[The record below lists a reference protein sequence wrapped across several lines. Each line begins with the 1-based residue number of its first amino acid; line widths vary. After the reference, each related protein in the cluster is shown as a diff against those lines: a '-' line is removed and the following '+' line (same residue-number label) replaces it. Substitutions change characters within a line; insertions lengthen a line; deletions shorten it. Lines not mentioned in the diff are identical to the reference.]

1 MGVYADVTNPIII
14 QATKTLQPKID
25 NFLRRMCIVSQ
36 GGTTL
41 ENGQFQI
48 VRSSSYGEILNTQP
62 NNEAAKTELEKK
74 LKGFFAFA
82 GDKELCVLE
91 VGAFNVDSNPISN
104 QVQFLSDYIASKKSQ
119 SYIHLVPDA
128 WYYPPERSVPV
139 ANTSISCTTS
149 LVGLR
154 EAVPESESLPGGVS
168 QPITTEALVITTN
181 IADENLSAVWGQEGI
196 ASFDVAS
203 KTITA
208 IKEGETTLTLSGKTN
223 PDEGNEAS
231 ITIKVIV
238 GAWNEELALE
248 PSEETAK
255 DTPVSDITNNPNKT
269 LGRDLAFSNFAK
281 EFASLESKVF
291 FFITMT
297 ANEDPSISQ
306 GAALYKN
313 VKSVFLVYDNLLNA
327 AYPLSSIVLGICASS
342 TYDLSDT
349 QKGTPLN
356 FKTLDG
362 QTAAQLSS
370 VLATNIIDCPAN
382 FGGTLAGNYVL
393 LNGRYADGTAWE
405 YYYFWDTIEFEIR
418 KKLET
423 LLLNGVNSSQNVI
436 PYNQSGL
443 DTLAANIKS
452 VLLLWQSRGVVTNF
466 AKSFDNNT
474 NSMVDVGQ
482 ISAIDFYTY
491 IANNP
496 EDYAN
501 EIYKGFSFYLM
512 IGRFI
517 RQIYIDVTLN

>member
-1 MGVYADVTNPIII
+1 MVYADVTNPIII
-14 QATKTLQPKID
+14 QASKTLTAQVD

-41 ENGQFQI
+41 TQGEFKL
-48 VRSSSYGEILNTQP
+48 VRSSSYSEILNTQVGS
-62 NNEAAKTELEKK
+62 ESATGELTKK
-74 LKGFFAFA
+74 IKGFFAFA
-82 GDKELCVLE
+82 GDKELCILE
-91 VGAFNVDSNPISN
+91 VGAFNADTNPITN
-104 QVQFLSDYIASKKSQ
+104 QVQYLSDYITSKKSQ

-128 WYYPPERSVPV
+128 WYYPPERSAPVP
-139 ANTSISCTTS
+139 NSTITSSAS
-149 LVGLR
+149 LVGIR
-154 EAVPESESLPGGVS
+154 VAKPSDETLPGGVS
-168 QPITTEALVITTN
+168 EPISSKVLEISTN
-181 IADENLSAVWGQEGI
+181 IPNDNLNVVWGEEGI
-196 ASFDVAS
+196 ATYDKIS

-208 IKEGETTLTLSGKTN
+208 VKEGETTLTLSGKV
-223 PDEGNEAS
+223 DASKGSEAS
-231 ITIKVIV
+231 ITIQVIV
-238 GAWNEELALE
+238 GAWNADLDLE
-248 PSEETAK
+248 PTQVTAET
-255 DTPVSDITNNPNKT
+255 TPVTDTTNNPPESQ
-269 LGRDLAFSNFAK
+269 GRDLAFSNFAK
-281 EFASLESKVF
+281 EFISLESKVF

-297 ANEDPSISQ
+297 PNEDPSVSQ

-362 QTAAQLSS
+362 QTASQVSS
-370 VLATNIIDCPAN
+370 ILATNIINCPAN

-393 LNGRYADGTAWE
+393 LNGRYADGIAWE

-436 PYNQSGL
+436 PYNQSGIDIL
-443 DTLAANIKS
+443 SANIKS
-452 VLLLWQSRGVVTNF
+452 VLILWQQRGVVTDF
-466 AKSFDNNT
+466 AQLFDNNT
-474 NSMVDVGQ
+474 NSMVNVGQ
-482 ISAIDFYTY
+482 INAIDFYTY